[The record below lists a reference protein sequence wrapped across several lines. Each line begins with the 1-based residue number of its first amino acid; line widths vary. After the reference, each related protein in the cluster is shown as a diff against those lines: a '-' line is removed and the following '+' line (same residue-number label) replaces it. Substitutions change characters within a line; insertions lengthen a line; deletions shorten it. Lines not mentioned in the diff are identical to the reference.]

1 MLITIVTIK
10 SIIFTILT
18 LLNIFGYASIINKIF
33 KNKTNCFFSN
43 FVFGTLLITL
53 FSYLIN
59 FISPLNINITNS
71 FFILFTI
78 LGLINF
84 NYIFLHKYKNLI
96 FLCLVVTFI
105 TVLSKTYN
113 DFELYHLP
121 YMELIRKFK
130 IIFGLSNFD
139 FRYAHASVFQN
150 ISAFQYNS
158 FMGKDSYYFY
168 TPIIFMLSLQFV
180 FEKLFSSRSNLII
193 LIGLISLIYFI
204 IHGSRYGALGNDY
217 PTHILAIIAIM
228 LFIEIRD
235 NQNTS
240 VTSPFLFLTII
251 SIIILSKFSM
261 IFFLILPLYL
271 IFIKKLKINFNILF
285 FIILGF
291 IFVSKSFIN
300 SSCLV
305 YPIPKLCFETKWSV
319 DKYSF
324 GSPET
329 ISTESSVM
337 VKAYMESDYLKN
349 NKNLENVLSIIQND
363 YKYRNI
369 YKNLSS
375 SQKEEFIKYVNYKN
389 YLNNK
394 IWIFEYF
401 KGNDFYKFLKNV
413 ILLSLL
419 IFLAVFIHLKINN
432 LINFSKKKCHD
443 FLNENKFL
451 FFFVSLNFLFWLF
464 NFPQLRYGLSYV
476 LIFST
481 LPSIIY
487 FSNSNLVFFRDRIV
501 IPLMTICII
510 YAIYSNIFRI
520 YNFDYKKIL
529 INGFDTNIVIL
540 NKKPNY
546 LEINLNNGIKIKQP
560 QNGVCSDIEQLCSVF
575 TDRFVKS
582 GREIYLNSNN
592 YLFIK

>member
-1 MLITIVTIK
+1 
-10 SIIFTILT
+10 
-18 LLNIFGYASIINKIF
+18 
-33 KNKTNCFFSN
+33 
-43 FVFGTLLITL
+43 
-53 FSYLIN
+53 
-59 FISPLNINITNS
+59 
-71 FFILFTI
+71 
-78 LGLINF
+78 
-84 NYIFLHKYKNLI
+84 
-96 FLCLVVTFI
+96 
-105 TVLSKTYN
+105 
-113 DFELYHLP
+113 
-121 YMELIRKFK
+121 
-130 IIFGLSNFD
+130 
-139 FRYAHASVFQN
+139 
-150 ISAFQYNS
+150 
-158 FMGKDSYYFY
+158 
-168 TPIIFMLSLQFV
+168 
-180 FEKLFSSRSNLII
+180 
-193 LIGLISLIYFI
+193 
-204 IHGSRYGALGNDY
+204 
-217 PTHILAIIAIM
+217 
-228 LFIEIRD
+228 
-235 NQNTS
+235 
-240 VTSPFLFLTII
+240 
-251 SIIILSKFSM
+251 
-261 IFFLILPLYL
+261 
-271 IFIKKLKINFNILF
+271 
-285 FIILGF
+285 
-291 IFVSKSFIN
+291 
-300 SSCLV
+300 
-305 YPIPKLCFETKWSV
+305 
-319 DKYSF
+319 
-324 GSPET
+324 
-329 ISTESSVM
+329 M